1 MYHPREQMPQ
11 PILQNERLL
20 DELEL
25 INYENALAKERFQK
39 SFQNNK
45 KKN

>member
-1 MYHPREQMPQ
+1 MPQ

-25 INYENALAKERFQK
+25 INHENALAKERF
-39 SFQNNK
+39 
-45 KKN
+45 